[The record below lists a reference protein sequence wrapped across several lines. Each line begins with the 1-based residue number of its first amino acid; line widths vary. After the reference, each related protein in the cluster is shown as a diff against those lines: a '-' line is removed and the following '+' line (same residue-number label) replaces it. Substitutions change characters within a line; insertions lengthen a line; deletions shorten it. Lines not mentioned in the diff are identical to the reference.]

1 MHRVVA
7 HCTEASLC
15 AFWVARAGAPL
26 AAEFAAASAF
36 LCFGAL
42 LHFCV
47 LGPYSIWWL
56 RPPVCLPSLVR
67 ACCCLAFPWASRATA
82 AAAAAA
88 AAAACSPGS
97 CGAPQAAS
105 CADAS
110 RADASACSHACSYG
124 GKNTRP
130 AGEAK
135 TQKHK
140 APKHSTEARESTP
153 V

>member
-47 LGPYSIWWL
+47 LGPYSIRWL
-56 RPPVCLPSLVR
+56 RPSVSLPSLVR
-67 ACCCLAFPWASRATA
+67 ACCCLAFPWTSRATA
-82 AAAAAA
+82 AAMNQAHGRRRELHAQILGEFQDLGEEATLFEIA
-88 AAAACSPGS
+88 PEQTGVEDKSVNLVRLLGVELGIDERAQLGS
-97 CGAPQAAS
+97 
-105 CADAS
+105 
-110 RADASACSHACSYG
+110 RY
-124 GKNTRP
+124 R
-130 AGEAK
+130 
-135 TQKHK
+135 
-140 APKHSTEARESTP
+140 
-153 V
+153 